1 MGISYLSKVFT
12 NFCQW
17 TGHILTS
24 IMSPNEV
31 NFDLIV
37 GALFNVLKLQTD
49 TASALEKQS
58 IFTTFTSSLLQLNH
72 KLCVYTMETNRQP
85 IEAELNWGLRRIQTC
100 KQQFTLVAISSFSS
114 ILPLGTQIY
123 IQGVPRRTSISRF

>member
-1 MGISYLSKVFT
+1 
-12 NFCQW
+12 
-17 TGHILTS
+17 
-24 IMSPNEV
+24 MSPNEV

-49 TASALEKQS
+49 TAAALEKQS

-85 IEAELNWGLRRIQTC
+85 IEAELN
-100 KQQFTLVAISSFSS
+100 
-114 ILPLGTQIY
+114 
-123 IQGVPRRTSISRF
+123 